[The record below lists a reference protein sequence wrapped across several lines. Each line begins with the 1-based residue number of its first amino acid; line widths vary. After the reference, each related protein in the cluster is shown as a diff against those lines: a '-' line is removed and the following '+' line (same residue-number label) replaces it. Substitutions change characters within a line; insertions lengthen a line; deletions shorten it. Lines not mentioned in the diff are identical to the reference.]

1 MEPRAHHVFIGLF
14 VVLLGAISIGFALWL
29 SDTRSDHDYQ
39 YYRIMFDEPVTGLT
53 PGSQVQYSGITIG
66 EVVALSL
73 SPPDPRRAIAR
84 VRINATIPVRQD
96 TRAELVITGIT
107 GNAVIELSDGGPNV
121 PLLDRKEDEEPLILA
136 PRSAMASLVSGEGNS
151 MTTLNGILLRT
162 QELLSKENLALVHR
176 SLVNLEQTTG
186 AVADQRAEI
195 ATLISNLTEA
205 SRESTA
211 AVRQANSTLRDA
223 NLLLNNDGKQIM
235 VNTRDATASLERA
248 AFRVETLLQNNQE
261 SLNQGMAAT
270 GPAMHELQQA
280 LANLNTVLRRL
291 DRNPAQYLLGGENI
305 EETKP

>member
-1 MEPRAHHVFIGLF
+1 M
-14 VVLLGAISIGFALWL
+14 
-29 SDTRSDHDYQ
+29 
-39 YYRIMFDEPVTGLT
+39 
-53 PGSQVQYSGITIG
+53 
-66 EVVALSL
+66 
-73 SPPDPRRAIAR
+73 
-84 VRINATIPVRQD
+84 
-96 TRAELVITGIT
+96 VITGIT

-121 PLLDRKEDEEPLILA
+121 PLLDRREDEEPLILA

-162 QELLSKENLALVHR
+162 QELLSKENFALVHR

-261 SLNQGMAAT
+261 SLNQGLAAT

>member
-1 MEPRAHHVFIGLF
+1 CLATMFN
-14 VVLLGAISIGFALWL
+14 GALAFGAFFLPGFMW
-29 SDTRSDHDYQ
+29 R
-39 YYRIMFDEPVTGLT
+39 F
-53 PGSQVQYSGITIG
+53 
-66 EVVALSL
+66 
-73 SPPDPRRAIAR
+73 
-84 VRINATIPVRQD
+84 
-96 TRAELVITGIT
+96 
-107 GNAVIELSDGGPNV
+107 
-121 PLLDRKEDEEPLILA
+121 
-136 PRSAMASLVSGEGNS
+136 SLVPCSGGWSWKPDSLGFHWRTAAFN
-151 MTTLNGILLRT
+151 LQLR
-162 QELLSKENLALVHR
+162 LGHCR

-261 SLNQGMAAT
+261 SLNQGLAAT

>member
-1 MEPRAHHVFIGLF
+1 
-14 VVLLGAISIGFALWL
+14 
-29 SDTRSDHDYQ
+29 
-39 YYRIMFDEPVTGLT
+39 
-53 PGSQVQYSGITIG
+53 
-66 EVVALSL
+66 
-73 SPPDPRRAIAR
+73 
-84 VRINATIPVRQD
+84 
-96 TRAELVITGIT
+96 
-107 GNAVIELSDGGPNV
+107 
-121 PLLDRKEDEEPLILA
+121 
-136 PRSAMASLVSGEGNS
+136 

-261 SLNQGMAAT
+261 SLNQGLAARSCHARTPAGAGQSKHRAAPT
-270 GPAMHELQQA
+270 GSQSGAIPARWRTLRKPSREHFRQDDSRRCRDYDASTRLVRVQCASQSSSMVTYKLPDYHIAQA
-280 LANLNTVLRRL
+280 ESTPRAVPGPGALRVYAPESSRVRSGCSLRSPMVACRL
-291 DRNPAQYLLGGENI
+291 GKECVGPTRTGAAA
-305 EETKP
+305 

>member
-1 MEPRAHHVFIGLF
+1 
-14 VVLLGAISIGFALWL
+14 
-29 SDTRSDHDYQ
+29 
-39 YYRIMFDEPVTGLT
+39 
-53 PGSQVQYSGITIG
+53 
-66 EVVALSL
+66 
-73 SPPDPRRAIAR
+73 
-84 VRINATIPVRQD
+84 
-96 TRAELVITGIT
+96 
-107 GNAVIELSDGGPNV
+107 
-121 PLLDRKEDEEPLILA
+121 
-136 PRSAMASLVSGEGNS
+136 

-261 SLNQGMAAT
+261 SLNQGLAAT

-291 DRNPAQYLLGGENI
+291 DRNPAQYLLGGE
-305 EETKP
+305 TLKPSREHFRQDDSRRCRDYDASTRLVRVQCASQSSSMVTYKLPDYHIAQAESTPRAVPGPGALRVYAPESSRVLDSGGCSLRSPMVACRLGKECVGPTPHRCCCVTESSKPSCAMGGRLP